1 LGRCGD
7 RAEITIEVL
16 SESGSSAVWLGAA
29 SKNMK
34 TIGTIGKGGIP
45 MKQPHPIFAG
55 ALLALLAIVPSRG
68 GALAQEPAVDMT
80 GVWEI
85 SSESPRG
92 AQTRTITFEQDGA
105 TLTGTMETQMG
116 SVPIEGSVEGNE
128 ITFTMTLSR
137 GERSFEMVYT
147 GTVEG
152 DTAKG
157 TMLTPRGET
166 EWTGK
171 RVEGQ

>member
-16 SESGSSAVWLGAA
+16 SESGNSAVWLVAA
-29 SKNMK
+29 GKHLV
-34 TIGTIGKGGIP
+34 TIGTRGKGGIP
-45 MKQPHPIFAG
+45 MKQTHAVLAG
-55 ALLALLAIVPSRG
+55 ALLALLATVPTWSE
-68 GALAQEPAVDMT
+68 ASAQEPAVDMT

-85 SSESPRG
+85 TSESPRG
-92 AQTRTITFEQDGA
+92 TQTRTITFEQDGNK
-105 TLTGTMETQMG
+105 LTGTMETQMG
-116 SVPIEGSVEGNE
+116 SVPIEGSVEGNK
-128 ITFTMTLSR
+128 ITFTMTFSR

-157 TMLTPRGET
+157 TMQTPRGET